1 MITKKKLGIV
11 LFCGRKDCKYSD
23 KIKDYL
29 KRNSEKL
36 YCFKSKKR
44 GERLSNKLTRIKF
57 DYIFS
62 FRSLC
67 IIRNNVLKKTGINA
81 INFHPGP
88 PEYRGIG
95 CVNYA
100 LYENTKSYG
109 CTAHV
114 IDKKID
120 SGKIINVKK
129 FKIDINDTIE
139 SVLSK
144 TYRLMFRQAMFIIK
158 KIINN
163 KDIIN
168 IWIKKNNNIKW
179 TKKIKNSNFLDK
191 FYEIKKNDSK
201 KIFLKKIR
209 ATYTKNYKPFIIIHN
224 KKFILE

>member
-1 MITKKKLGIV
+1 MTIKKKLGTV
-11 LFCGRKDCKYSD
+11 LFCGRKDCKHSD
-23 KIKDYL
+23 KIKNYL
-29 KRNSEKL
+29 KKNSKKL
-36 YCFKSKKR
+36 HYFESKKR
-44 GERLSNKLTRIKF
+44 GERLNKKFTKIKF

-67 IIRNNVLKKTGINA
+67 IIRNNILKKTVKA

-109 CTAHV
+109 CTAHF
-114 IDKKID
+114 IEKKID

-129 FKIDINDTIE
+129 FKVNINDTIE
-139 SVLSK
+139 SVLTK
-144 TYRLMFRQAMFIIK
+144 TNRLMFRQAIFIIK

-163 KDIIN
+163 KNIIN
-168 IWIKKNNNIKW
+168 IWIKKSNNIKW
-179 TKKIKNSNFLDK
+179 SKKIKNSEFLDK

-201 KIFLKKIR
+201 NIFLKKIR
-209 ATYTKNYKPFIIIHN
+209 ATYTRNYKPYIIIHN